1 MLTGAYN
8 KNKPNERKVTS
19 MSKMVKEIPLSDIV
33 EIQSKSEIIAGL
45 SSIFV
50 EFLDYTDEDSRFK
63 GAFACLA
70 DEAYS
75 LKKICNSLCGS
86 IFDCQRSD

>member
-1 MLTGAYN
+1 
-8 KNKPNERKVTS
+8 
-19 MSKMVKEIPLSDIV
+19 MSKMVKEIPLSDII
-33 EIQSKSEIIAGL
+33 EIQAKSEMIAGL

-50 EFLDYTDEDSRFK
+50 EFLDYTDEENRFK

-75 LKKICNSLCGS
+75 LKEICGSLCGS
-86 IFDCQRSD
+86 IFDCRQSNS

>member
-1 MLTGAYN
+1 
-8 KNKPNERKVTS
+8 
-19 MSKMVKEIPLSDIV
+19 MSKMVKEIPLSDIT
-33 EIQSKSEIIAGL
+33 EIQAKSEIIAGL

-50 EFLDYTDEDSRFK
+50 EFLDYTDEDNRFK

-75 LKKICNSLCGS
+75 LKELCSSLCGS
-86 IFDCQRSD
+86 IFDCHQSEI